1 MQNSLVYKGSAAP
14 LIDTY
19 KDNITTQ
26 ILDVE
31 FDRVNRSV
39 TVGGVWLASSEER
52 GGHDN
57 FDGRQEFIA
66 NATAEIAADIR
77 DPTPGLI
84 ERTVPVITRFV
95 CCNG

>member
-1 MQNSLVYKGSAAP
+1 
-14 LIDTY
+14 
-19 KDNITTQ
+19 
-26 ILDVE
+26 VE

-39 TVGGVWLASSEER
+39 TAGGVWLASSEER

-57 FDGRQEFIA
+57 FDGRREFLA

-77 DPTPGLI
+77 DPTPGTI

-95 CCNG
+95 RCNG